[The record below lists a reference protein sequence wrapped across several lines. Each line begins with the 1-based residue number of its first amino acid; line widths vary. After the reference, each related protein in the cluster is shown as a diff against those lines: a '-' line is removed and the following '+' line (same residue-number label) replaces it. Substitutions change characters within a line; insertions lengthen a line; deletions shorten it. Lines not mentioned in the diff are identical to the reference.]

1 MLSGNTLQIN
11 LKGLSHNVKTIIKD
25 YPEYKYYIGVVKANA
40 YGCGYENVI
49 KTMEKSG
56 INFFAVSNIDEALKV
71 RKYTNKGILILTP
84 VFPESINKCIRN
96 NISITIDDINYL
108 KAIKNTHKLKIHIKV
123 NTGMNR
129 FGSSD
134 VKEIKEIIDYSKSN
148 GIKVEGIYTHIYY
161 AIKKELVDSQIEAF
175 NHLYS
180 KLDYEFPMVH
190 IMNSES
196 LLFYPKFKYTNGI
209 RIGDLLYGLTND
221 ERFDSVISLKTHIIK
236 IRELKKGDTL
246 GYDGAYTATKDNE
259 LIGIIPIG
267 YADGLLKP
275 NKGRYVYIKDK
286 KYKIVGNICMC
297 NTFIKIDEDV
307 KLFDIVDVIKD
318 SKDVMRI
325 CDYLCD
331 TYSEAPSEVTC
342 VLDDNIKKEYIN

>member
-1 MLSGNTLQIN
+1 MLSGNTLEIN
-11 LKGLSHNVKTIIKD
+11 LSGISHNVKEIIKNYD
-25 YPEYKYYIGVVKANA
+25 YKYYIGVVKANA
-40 YGCGYENVI
+40 YGCGYDKVI
-49 KTMEKSG
+49 KTMENAG
-56 INFFAVSNIDEALKV
+56 INYFAVANIEEAMIV
-71 RKYTNKGILILTP
+71 RKYTKKGILILTP
-84 VFPESINKCIRN
+84 VFPEDINKCIRN

-108 KAIKNTHKLKIHIKV
+108 KAIKITRKLKIHIKV

-134 VKEIKEIIDYSKSN
+134 INEIKEIINYSSSN

-161 AIKKELVDSQIEAF
+161 AANKKLVESQIDAF
-175 NHLYS
+175 NYIYS
-180 KLDYEFPMVH
+180 KLNYEFPMVH

-196 LLFYPKFKYTNGI
+196 LLLYDKFKYTNGI
-209 RIGDLLYGLTND
+209 RIGDLLYGFTLD
-221 ERFDSVISLKTHIIK
+221 DRFESAISLKSHIIR
-236 IRELKKGDTL
+236 IRKLRKGDTL
-246 GYDGAYTATKDNE
+246 GYDGAYTAEKDNE

-297 NTFIKIDEDV
+297 NTFIKIDENV
-307 KLFDIVDVIKD
+307 KLFDTVYLIKD

-325 CDYLCD
+325 SEYLSD
-331 TYSEAPSEVTC
+331 IYNEAPSEVTC
-342 VLDDNIKKEYIN
+342 VIDDNMKKEYIK